1 MHTVPRESAATRL
14 RRSVLRAALRAGLS
28 LRRRLAGALTGL
40 VALPLLTLGLTRLD
54 VLNLS
59 SQTLL
64 YLLVVVVV
72 ALVGGLL
79 PALATAVA
87 AAVLMDHYF
96 ILPLGDFAVADSHN
110 VVTLVAFVLV
120 AAAASAVVG
129 LSARRREAEALA
141 TANAEGS

>member
-1 MHTVPRESAATRL
+1 
-14 RRSVLRAALRAGLS
+14 VLRAALRAGLS

-79 PALATAVA
+79 PALPS
-87 AAVLMDHYF
+87 
-96 ILPLGDFAVADSHN
+96 LP
-110 VVTLVAFVLV
+110 TW
-120 AAAASAVVG
+120 
-129 LSARRREAEALA
+129 AEALA
-141 TANAEGS
+141 PRELAT